1 MKEVVAIAIMVPM
14 GMDFWASR
22 RSPDLFEPA
31 MIPGGGSQNRKSIN
45 GKSSK
50 LYAVQFE
57 PLWKSKAITHE
68 QQLFPHHTVCG
79 VWLSSNL
86 TSDRREVD
94 ANQQSE
100 ECGDIVD
107 YVRHVDVLGR
117 VTSSER

>member
-79 VWLSSNL
+79 SYRISP
-86 TSDRREVD
+86 
-94 ANQQSE
+94 
-100 ECGDIVD
+100 
-107 YVRHVDVLGR
+107 
-117 VTSSER
+117 VTDGK